1 MVKTIK
7 KKAKPKFNVQNLG
20 FMKSV
25 KARWRKPRGMGNKK
39 RRKHQWAGA
48 SPRVGYKNAAA
59 IRGNHPTGLPE
70 MLVANPKQLDG
81 VKGKLVRIIA
91 AVGALKALEIMKAA
105 KTAGLT
111 VLNPRK
117 VELRGVTTKGAASA
131 KKSDTHAVANA
142 GAAKKEGA

>member
-7 KKAKPKFNVQNLG
+7 KKNKPKFNVQNLG

-39 RRKHQWAGA
+39 RRKTQWAGA
-48 SPRVGYKNAAA
+48 SPRIGYKNPVS
-59 IRGNHPTGLPE
+59 IRGNHPAGLPE
-70 MLVANPKQLDG
+70 MLVANPKQLEG
-81 VKGKLVRIIA
+81 VKGKLVRIIS

-111 VLNPRK
+111 VLNPRT
-117 VELRGVTTKGAASA
+117 VELRGVATKTTGSA
-131 KKSDTHAVANA
+131 KKTDARVSAV
-142 GAAKKEGA
+142 KKEGV

>member
-48 SPRVGYKNAAA
+48 SPRIGYKNSAA
-59 IRGNHPTGLPE
+59 IRGNHPAGLPE
-70 MLVANPKQLDG
+70 ILIATPKQLDG
-81 VKGKLVRIIA
+81 IKGKLVRIIST
-91 AVGALKALEIMKAA
+91 VGARKALDIMNAA
-105 KTAGLT
+105 KAAGLT
-111 VLNPRK
+111 VLNPRN
-117 VELRGVTTKGAASA
+117 VELRGVAVKGAGDAKKASA
-131 KKSDTHAVANA
+131 HVGAV
-142 GAAKKEGA
+142 KKEGA